1 MTEPMIPEDP
11 RVRRQQALATYLS
24 WALGIVLGVAA
35 LTAVAPR
42 SWIDTLGPI
51 MVGLLVAAPVGRVLW
66 LLARWTHR
74 GDRRFA
80 FAVVLLLVVMTIALL
95 VSR

>member
-1 MTEPMIPEDP
+1 
-11 RVRRQQALATYLS
+11 
-24 WALGIVLGVAA
+24 
-35 LTAVAPR
+35 
-42 SWIDTLGPI
+42 